1 MPRVASLRPDRPG
14 LPKPL
19 DSLIRNRWT
28 IWPGTAGRFQ
38 PERPDDLSRNEWTLS
53 SGMGG
58 RFHRNTHL
66 QVGATIQWN
75 CMAHI
80 DFPENHRRHISRR
93 PPNSLRLMISGL
105 TLVDQAIMMLVSN
118 PQSGDSNNNG
128 MIELIFATLRTSIL
142 QILQIVVFAG
152 KADVD

>member
-19 DSLIRNRWT
+19 DSLIRNRWA

-66 QVGATIQWN
+66 SRRLIRTCTTRSLTVAPVIMDTAITVMTPWILKDTPLTS
-75 CMAHI
+75 METT
-80 DFPENHRRHISRR
+80 DFPENAQVLHI
-93 PPNSLRLMISGL
+93 RLHHTQQGEKARGCQVVIRYGIIS
-105 TLVDQAIMMLVSN
+105 T
-118 PQSGDSNNNG
+118 
-128 MIELIFATLRTSIL
+128 
-142 QILQIVVFAG
+142 
-152 KADVD
+152 

>member
-58 RFHRNTHL
+58 RFHRNTQKQRRNPL
-66 QVGATIQWN
+66 SLPGVPREASDMLIRYA
-75 CMAHI
+75 CMQGIGVEQRDLSYYRGH
-80 DFPENHRRHISRR
+80 
-93 PPNSLRLMISGL
+93 G
-105 TLVDQAIMMLVSN
+105 V
-118 PQSGDSNNNG
+118 
-128 MIELIFATLRTSIL
+128 
-142 QILQIVVFAG
+142 
-152 KADVD
+152 